1 VTNGVDPASAPLSVE
16 TDLSV
21 RLDGTEAALRS
32 TGDRLFLEFPS
43 VVAVVEAMRSL
54 PATER
59 RHVHETL
66 TAADLTLE
74 VRARHRTLAVLGAD
88 AVAGPLAREL
98 GMEPAELRLGGVL
111 SALWAGVTTT
121 VRRLR

>member
-1 VTNGVDPASAPLSVE
+1 VTDGSGAATPLHVE

-21 RLDGTEAALRS
+21 TVDGTEARLRS

-43 VVAVVEAMRSL
+43 VVAAVEALRSL

-59 RHVHETL
+59 RQVHEAL

-74 VRARHRTLAVLGAD
+74 VRARGRTLVALGAGT
-88 AVAGPLAREL
+88 VSGPLARRL
-98 GMEPAELRLGGVL
+98 GVDPVEVRLGGTL
-111 SALWAGVTTT
+111 SALWAGGASI